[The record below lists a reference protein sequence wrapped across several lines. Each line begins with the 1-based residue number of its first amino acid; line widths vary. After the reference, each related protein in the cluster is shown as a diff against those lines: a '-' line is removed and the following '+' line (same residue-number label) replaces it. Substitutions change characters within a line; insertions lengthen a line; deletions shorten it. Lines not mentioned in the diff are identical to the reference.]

1 MQTTK
6 KLVYS
11 NAFYSIIQ
19 VIISGVLLFILYKF
33 LLKTLGSELFGLWAL
48 ILGLASFS
56 QFADFGFS
64 ASLTKFVAKY
74 DSLKDEAKISRLIQT
89 AIVSTAVSSFVVL
102 LALYPLIK
110 FLLLRTVNS
119 GLADITLKIIPLS
132 LISFW
137 FILISNTIES
147 SLDGLQLIRLKNLI
161 IMFYSF
167 LNCTILLTA
176 AIKFG
181 ILGLA
186 YSQIISSII
195 ILILNWTFLR
205 KNLKKIPFF
214 PLVWEKKSFKE
225 IINYSITFQAS
236 SIIKIFFEPTVK
248 IFLARYN
255 GLSFVSYFELGSK
268 LIIKLRQLII
278 SANYVLVPAYA
289 SLKEKSPE
297 KISNIFKKSYYLIF
311 FTSVLLFSG
320 IILFSPL
327 ISKVWLGDFNKT
339 FVLYLVFLSVA
350 WFVSTIN
357 APAYFLNLGT
367 GELIWNLFSDI
378 AVMVINISM
387 IIIIG
392 KSISSY
398 GVIISWSLALFIG
411 SFLVSISPISKKYL
425 RFNEF
430 IEKKSLILLV
440 FSICYITIFLTL
452 YLLPFFNNLDAKYP
466 LIIIYT
472 FPAIY
477 LFAFLIII
485 KVLKVDLSEFLY
497 FFKKK

>member
-11 NAFYSIIQ
+11 NAFYSIVQ
-19 VIISGVLLFILYKF
+19 VIISGILLFILYKF

-48 ILGLASFS
+48 ILGLTSVS
-56 QFADFGFS
+56 QIADFGFS

-74 DSLKDEAKISRLIQT
+74 DSLKDEVKISRLTQT
-89 AIVSTAVSSFVVL
+89 AVVSTAVSSFVVL
-102 LALYPLIK
+102 LAIYPLIK
-110 FLLLRTVNS
+110 FLLLRTVNPEF
-119 GLADITLKIIPLS
+119 ADIAQKIIPLS

-137 FILISNTIES
+137 FILISNTVES

-161 IMFYSF
+161 IIFYSF
-167 LNCTILLTA
+167 INCTILLTA
-176 AIKFG
+176 SIKFG

-186 YSQIISSII
+186 YSQILLSII

-205 KNLKKIPFF
+205 KNLKKLPIFPF
-214 PLVWEKKSFKE
+214 VWEKESFKE

-236 SIIKIFFEPTVK
+236 SIIRFFFEPAVK
-248 IFLARYN
+248 IFITRYN

-289 SLKEKSPE
+289 GLKEKSPE
-297 KISNIFKKSYYLIF
+297 KISNVFKKSYYLIF
-311 FTSVLLFSG
+311 FISILLFSS

-350 WFVSTIN
+350 WFGCTIN

-367 GELIWNLFSDI
+367 GELSWNLFSSI
-378 AVMVINISM
+378 AVMIINVSM
-387 IIIIG
+387 IFIIG
-392 KSISSY
+392 KNIGSY
-398 GVIISWSLALFIG
+398 GVVISWSFALLIG
-411 SFLVSISPISKKYL
+411 SF
-425 RFNEF
+425 
-430 IEKKSLILLV
+430 
-440 FSICYITIFLTL
+440 
-452 YLLPFFNNLDAKYP
+452 
-466 LIIIYT
+466 
-472 FPAIY
+472 
-477 LFAFLIII
+477 
-485 KVLKVDLSEFLY
+485 
-497 FFKKK
+497 